1 MSHYVIDLRSDT
13 VSLPTAE
20 MRQAMFVAVVGDDV
34 YGEDPTIKA
43 LEQKA
48 AKLFEKEAGLF
59 VPSGTMGNL
68 LACMVHCHRRGTEAI
83 VGDLS
88 HVYLYEQ
95 GGAAHIAGIQLA
107 TIPNKADG
115 TFCLEA
121 LRRKV
126 RLEDDHEPITS
137 LIIVENTHNICGGKV
152 IPLEWLDK
160 LAALVN
166 GDKQLQPYGK
176 RVALH
181 MDGARVFNA
190 AAALQVPVA
199 RIARD
204 FDSVNFCLSKGLSA
218 PVGSVLVGSEAFIR
232 QARRLRKALGG
243 GMRQAGILA
252 AAGIVALDTI
262 VPRLREDHQK
272 TRRIAEAIHNAK
284 SPNVSV
290 DLATV
295 QTNILLIHL
304 PNPKFGATAF
314 SERCSEVTSEELA
327 AGVYA
332 SHKEH
337 GIKLKV
343 SARDWQFARIV
354 LYHQISD
361 ADVDLAIK
369 KFNYIIRNVD
379 VELAE

>member
-1 MSHYVIDLRSDT
+1 MSHHVIDVRSDT

-20 MRQAMFVAVVGDDV
+20 MRQAMFVADVGDDV
-34 YGEDPTIKA
+34 YGEDVTVNA
-43 LEQKA
+43 LEEKA
-48 AKLFEKEAGLF
+48 AKLLGKEAGLF

-68 LACMVHCHRRGTEAI
+68 LACMVHCHRRGSEAI

-95 GGAAHIAGIQLA
+95 GGAAQLAGIQLA
-107 TIPNKADG
+107 TLPNKTDG

-137 LIIVENTHNICGGKV
+137 LVIVENTHNICGGKV
-152 IPLEWLDK
+152 ISLEWLDK
-160 LAALVN
+160 LAALIN
-166 GDKQLQPYGK
+166 GDKQMRPYGQ
-176 RVALH
+176 RIALH
-181 MDGARVFNA
+181 MDGARIFNA
-190 AAALQVPVA
+190 AVALQVPVA

-218 PVGSVLVGSEAFIR
+218 PVGSVLVGSKTFIR

-243 GMRQAGILA
+243 GMRQAGIIA

-262 VPRLREDHQK
+262 VPILHKDHER

-284 SPNVSV
+284 SPNVTV
-290 DLATV
+290 DLATL
-295 QTNILLIHL
+295 QTNILLIRL
-304 PNPKFGATAF
+304 PNPQYSASKFA
-314 SERCSEVTSEELA
+314 ERCATVKPEELA
-327 AGVYA
+327 AGLC
-332 SHKEH
+332 KEL
-337 GIKLKV
+337 GIVLKV
-343 SARDWQFARIV
+343 SARDWEFARIV

-361 ADVDLAIK
+361 ADVELAIK
-369 KFNYIIRNVD
+369 KFNYVIREID
-379 VELAE
+379 GQLAG

>member
-1 MSHYVIDLRSDT
+1 MTDYIIDLRSDT
-13 VSLPTAE
+13 VSKPTAE
-20 MRQAMFVAVVGDDV
+20 MRQAMFEAVVGDDV
-34 YGEDPTIKA
+34 YGEDPTVNA

-95 GGAAHIAGIQLA
+95 GGAAHIGGIQLA
-107 TIPNKADG
+107 TLPNKEDG

-126 RLEDDHEPITS
+126 RLVDDHEPITA
-137 LIIVENTHNICGGKV
+137 LVIVENTHNICGGKV
-152 IPLEWLDK
+152 IPLEWIDK
-160 LAALVN
+160 LVALLN
-166 GDKQLQPYGK
+166 NNKELQPDGK
-176 RVALH
+176 RIALH
-181 MDGARVFNA
+181 MDGARIFNA
-190 AAALQVPVA
+190 ATALQVPVA

-218 PVGSVLVGSEAFIR
+218 PVGSILVGSKTFIR

-262 VPRLREDHQK
+262 VPLLQNDHQK
-272 TRRIAEAIHNAK
+272 TQRIAEAIFSME
-284 SPNVSV
+284 SPNVTV
-290 DLATV
+290 DLTNV
-295 QTNILLIHL
+295 HSNILLIRL
-304 PNPKFGATAF
+304 TNPKYGANEFSQRCAKVTA
-314 SERCSEVTSEELA
+314 EELA
-327 AGVYA
+327 VRVCTPVKG
-332 SHKEH
+332 E
-337 GIKLKV
+337 GISLKV
-343 SARDWQFARIV
+343 SSRDWHVARIV
-354 LYHQISD
+354 LYQQITD
-361 ADVDLAIK
+361 ADVVLAIK
-369 KFNYIIRNVD
+369 KFKFVICEID
-379 VELAE
+379 DALKE